1 MHLLDVVRS
10 WRDSRRLV
18 LLIVAVALL
27 LDNMLLTTV
36 VPIIPN
42 FLYELNRPA
51 AKNDSGADG
60 GPALLLSPPQATDSS
75 DWEVPGRTLVPPAP
89 TEPDPGPTSSTLSP
103 PRDEDPP

>member
-36 VPIIPN
+36 G
-42 FLYELNRPA
+42 EW
-51 AKNDSGADG
+51 G
-60 GPALLLSPPQATDSS
+60 GTPYRFSPTDRCTPRSAHHPQLP
-75 DWEVPGRTLVPPAP
+75 V
-89 TEPDPGPTSSTLSP
+89 
-103 PRDEDPP
+103 